1 MGEKRGPNRI
11 CHSRASKYHVTPLAA
26 WNILTVGCIHQKQN
40 LLNNSSY
47 FHKHI
52 FIEMCYLVGEK
63 NNKMTAQNLSKL
75 ALLQNV

>member
-40 LLNNSSY
+40 LLN
-47 FHKHI
+47 
-52 FIEMCYLVGEK
+52 
-63 NNKMTAQNLSKL
+63 
-75 ALLQNV
+75 